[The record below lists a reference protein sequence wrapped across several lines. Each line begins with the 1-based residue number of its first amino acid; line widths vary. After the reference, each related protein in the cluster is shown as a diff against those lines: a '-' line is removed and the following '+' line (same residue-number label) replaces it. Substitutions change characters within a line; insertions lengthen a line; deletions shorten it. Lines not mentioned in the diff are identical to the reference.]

1 MRKRER
7 ENPCGVC
14 CHYHKPDEVCGV
26 CGHRPNTITAEKSTN
41 TPQQRESAFP
51 TEILKDFLYLGSYDN
66 ASRSELLKTIGISR
80 ILNTVP
86 ACQNLYKNSFVYHCL
101 QNEKLLQFDDAI
113 GFLEQCEKEK
123 ARVLVHCMTG
133 KNKSPAIVMGYLMKC
148 KGWRLQQSFQWV
160 KDRRPQIELSPA
172 IQEQLAE
179 YEKVIFGSNVG
190 IFTQSL
196 PQLDL
201 AQKPAFGFA
210 SAETNIA
217 PVPMFSQG
225 SPSIFERT
233 APDNFTFG
241 AGNETL
247 MDSS

>member
-1 MRKRER
+1 M
-7 ENPCGVC
+7 
-14 CHYHKPDEVCGV
+14 
-26 CGHRPNTITAEKSTN
+26 
-41 TPQQRESAFP
+41 
-51 TEILKDFLYLGSYDN
+51 KDFLHLGSYDN

-113 GFLEQCEKEK
+113 SFLEQSEKEQ

-160 KDRRPQIELSPA
+160 KERRPQIELSA
-172 IQEQLAE
+172 ATQEQLAE
-179 YEKVIFGSNVG
+179 YEKVIFGSNEG
-190 IFTQSL
+190 IFNQSL

-201 AQKPAFGFA
+201 DQKPGFGFA
-210 SAETNIA
+210 FPETNVT

-225 SPSIFERT
+225 SPSIFERA